1 MAYELKIGNNIST
14 TDPTK
19 YRKCT
24 PAKIKAWWEAVKQ
37 NVPNYDNYNWHLVG
51 GMANG
56 SQSSKDADV
65 VITPLS
71 GEVYD
76 ANELPLIQSILT
88 SSVQLALDNSFFLDL
103 KATPYL
109 WSSALGIDRDWF
121 RYTCWDRISITIDGE
136 EIEVKNIFNKNDCTI
151 EQQGALDLWKI
162 TWANDTGS
170 TIFPFGSDEKAK
182 TYGVA
187 SILLDDWVAQLDI

>member
-14 TDPTK
+14 TDPTNW
-19 YRKCT
+19 RKCT

-76 ANELPLIQSILT
+76 EGWQRIYEHGDQ
-88 SSVQLALDNSFFLDL
+88 V
-103 KATPYL
+103 
-109 WSSALGIDRDWF
+109 
-121 RYTCWDRISITIDGE
+121 YTQ
-136 EIEVKNIFNKNDCTI
+136 VVLF
-151 EQQGALDLWKI
+151 
-162 TWANDTGS
+162 
-170 TIFPFGSDEKAK
+170 DE
-182 TYGVA
+182 T
-187 SILLDDWVAQLDI
+187 

>member
-14 TDPTK
+14 TDPTNF
-19 YRKCT
+19 RKCT

-37 NVPNYDNYNWHLVG
+37 NVPNYDEYNWHIVG

-76 ANELPLIQSILT
+76 ANELPLLQSILT
-88 SSVQLALDNSFFLDL
+88 DSIQLALDNSFFLDL
-103 KATPYL
+103 KASPYL
-109 WSSALGIDRDWF
+109 WASAKGIDRDWF
-121 RYTCWDRISITIDGE
+121 RYTCWDRITITIDE
-136 EIEVKNIFNKNDCTI
+136 EEAEVKNIFNKGGVTI
-151 EQQGALDLWKI
+151 DKQGGLDLWKI
-162 TWANDTGS
+162 TWTNDTGE

-182 TYGVA
+182 TYMVA
-187 SILLDDWVAQLDI
+187 SIPLDMYVAQLDI